1 MSYDYD
7 RCIIVIYYI
16 VDMFV
21 MIKYCHF
28 GPILSPMDGHTLFIT
43 VLKPLTFN
51 FDYGFFRQCD
61 FPCVGIGM
69 PIACP

>member
-1 MSYDYD
+1 
-7 RCIIVIYYI
+7 
-16 VDMFV
+16 MFV
-21 MIKYCHF
+21 IIKYCHF
-28 GPILSPMDGHTLFIT
+28 GLILSLMDGHTLCIT

-69 PIACP
+69 PTACP